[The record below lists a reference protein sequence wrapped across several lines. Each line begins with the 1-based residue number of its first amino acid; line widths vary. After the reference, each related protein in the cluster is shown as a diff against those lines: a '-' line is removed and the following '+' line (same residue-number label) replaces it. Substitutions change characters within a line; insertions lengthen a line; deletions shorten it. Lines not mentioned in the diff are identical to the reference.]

1 MIPQELW
8 APRAAKKGLNC
19 LWAISSSFLKALV
32 WIVPD
37 KEGSNLSQWS
47 TDLRTKNQLSWAQ
60 EPLYHWMEHF
70 FSSVE
75 HMLFC
80 HIICKSRVMLQDF
93 YLQPFFFMLGFRQGK
108 WKSISLGWVT
118 EHNFKGIP
126 SFPTFCCFWHK
137 SWELDYLES
146 SRTPQSTFP
155 ILSFQNILVFIIR
168 YSQKGEGFINF
179 FLWNA
184 TNMRRSRAEPRSDK
198 IVAAKSDP
206 LSCTTFCICV
216 YLTSL
221 LLQDFFVT
229 LSSPSSK
236 SWWSFKIPRLRY
248 FKLQY

>member
-1 MIPQELW
+1 MLNSEQVNDPTRAVSTWDSKERTQLPLGHFLILSESPCMDC
-8 APRAAKKGLNC
+8 ARPRGQQLESMVRRFK
-19 LWAISSSFLKALV
+19 
-32 WIVPD
+32 
-37 KEGSNLSQWS
+37 
-47 TDLRTKNQLSWAQ
+47 TTNQLSWAQ

-70 FSSVE
+70 FSWVE

-179 FLWNA
+179 FCE
-184 TNMRRSRAEPRSDK
+184 M
-198 IVAAKSDP
+198 
-206 LSCTTFCICV
+206 
-216 YLTSL
+216 
-221 LLQDFFVT
+221 LQIWGDQEQNPCQT
-229 LSSPSSK
+229 
-236 SWWSFKIPRLRY
+236 
-248 FKLQY
+248 KL